1 MIERDRINLDQVS
14 DKLRILI
21 RLKAHHHLITINQ
34 SNTKNLSKIIA
45 LSRVHLLRLSI
56 ITILLSSQTHE
67 TMALIRR
74 RKSLF
79 KPLNR
84 IISTV
89 VSNKGPATMALPI
102 LSIRT
107 IPSGSVRLR
116 IRLKAQLTSWSPKLI

>member
-1 MIERDRINLDQVS
+1 MIDSNLISHEQVS

-21 RLKAHHHLITINQ
+21 RRKAHHHLITINQ

-56 ITILLSSQTHE
+56 IIILLSSQTHE

-89 VSNKGPATMALPI
+89 VSNKGQATMALPI

-116 IRLKAQLTSWSPKLI
+116 THPKAQQTSWSPK